1 MDLDNSI
8 IYSIASVKIGI
19 MFSGM
24 FSGTETKSPESASK
38 SGLNFLKMNKGLKMS
53 DILKNFRVTE

>member
-1 MDLDNSI
+1 MDLDISI

-19 MFSGM
+19 MFSL

-38 SGLNFLKMNKGLKMS
+38 SGLNFSKMNKGLKMS
-53 DILKNFRVTE
+53 NIL